1 MEPLPARKKIT
12 LTSPPLPGGTN
23 SFTTSEAT
31 LLTSLGNG
39 KVVFAGDNEGGYG
52 ELWVSDGSQA
62 GTFVL
67 DQQQPN
73 LAGINGL
80 AITNIAALD
89 NIDIYSEVTSDGK
102 LQLHKTD
109 GTYAG
114 TSLVYD
120 FGDINTYNNV
130 NYFKT
135 INGIM
140 YFELYNNAIQ
150 HTEIWRTDGT
160 QTGTYQVKD
169 LGQDYGFASDFMALI
184 TAYIL

>member
-1 MEPLPARKKIT
+1 M
-12 LTSPPLPGGTN
+12 
-23 SFTTSEAT
+23 
-31 LLTSLGNG
+31 
-39 KVVFAGDNEGGYG
+39 
-52 ELWVSDGSQA
+52 
-62 GTFVL
+62 
-67 DQQQPN
+67 
-73 LAGINGL
+73 
-80 AITNIAALD
+80 
-89 NIDIYSEVTSDGK
+89 TSDGK

-120 FGDINTYNNV
+120 FGDINTYSNV

-160 QTGTYQVKD
+160 QIGTFQVKD
-169 LGQDYGFASDFMALI
+169 LGQDYGFASDFMSFGGNIYFITISSTYGDYIWKSDGTNGGTAPLKQISTTFNSDNLYPSYAATSTKLYFAANNSVNGKELWQTDGTAERAWCKINMLAVLGLI
-184 TAYIL
+184 RIT